1 MAVKTTWDVAHE
13 CGHSQT
19 HDLSTKP
26 VSERAGLARW
36 LATKPCTE
44 CYFAA
49 KDKEDGREPR
59 LDRDAWL
66 AQKRAAEAA
75 ETEVFERKTG
85 LGPLDGSEKAVNWA
99 RRVRHQ
105 LITAAWEELGGSEDE
120 FDEEVVVYARQI
132 TGAGWWIDQK
142 DSAPADLPEL
152 VSDAVAVSDARAKVS
167 ENVA

>member
-1 MAVKTTWDVAHE
+1 MVNTTWPVEHE

-19 HDLSTKP
+19 HDLSAKP

-36 LATKPCTE
+36 LSAKPCTE

-66 AQKRAAEAA
+66 AHKRAAESA
-75 ETEVFERKTG
+75 ETEAFEVKTE

-105 LITAAWEELGGSEDE
+105 LIAAAWEELGGSEDE
-120 FDEEVVVYARQI
+120 FDAEVLVYARQI
-132 TGAGWWIDQK
+132 TGASWWIDQK
-142 DSAPADLPEL
+142 DSEPADLPEL
-152 VSDAVAVSDARAKVS
+152 VSDAVAVHDAKAKVN